1 MRAVVK
7 KVPKFSLD
15 EVVLVVRTDDPEF
28 AFFVGSKLDGAN
40 VLVSGDY
47 VEIRIP
53 MVGELYSPV
62 DKLVSERLLSLRKA
76 VQEALKE
83 YREQKQVESL
93 LEEQGIPALL

>member
-1 MRAVVK
+1 MKAVVRR
-7 KVPKFSLD
+7 VPKFSLE

-28 AFFVGSKLDGAN
+28 ASYVGSKLEGAN
-40 VLVSGDY
+40 LYASGDY

-62 DKLVSERLLSLRKA
+62 DKLVSEHLLSLRKA

-83 YREQKQVESL
+83 YREQKEVSRHLDELEVVSL
-93 LEEQGIPALL
+93 F